1 MEKQERNKYLE
12 ILKELLELKSAIEKR
27 SISPKSFEEYQNTSK
42 YQELCYKL
50 YMEIENI
57 CTQLKRDYLVNE
69 YWIESAENTIKEVK
83 RQFTIYI
90 SQVRGKK
97 NA

>member
-57 CTQLKRDYLVNE
+57 CIQLKRDYYVNE
-69 YWIESAENTIKEVK
+69 YWIESAENTINEVK
-83 RQFTIYI
+83 RQFTICI
-90 SQVRGKK
+90 SQLRGKK

>member
-12 ILKELLELKSAIEKR
+12 ILKELLELKSAIENR
-27 SISPKSFEEYQNTSK
+27 CVNPTIFEEYQNKSK

-50 YMEIENI
+50 YVEIDDI
-57 CTQLKRDYLVNE
+57 VTQLKRDYYVNE
-69 YWIESAENTIKEVK
+69 YWIENAENTIREVK
-83 RQFTIYI
+83 KQFTIYI
-90 SQVRGKK
+90 SQLRGNK

>member
-1 MEKQERNKYLE
+1 MEKQERNKYFE

-27 SISPKSFEEYQNTSK
+27 SNSPKSFEEYQNTSK

-57 CTQLKRDYLVNE
+57 CIQLKRDYYVNE
-69 YWIESAENTIKEVK
+69 YWIESAEKTIKEVK
-83 RQFTIYI
+83 RQFTICI
-90 SQVRGKK
+90 SQVRGNK